1 LAEKA
6 ACKLV
11 LLGGFSL
18 RDVNGAEVPLSTRK
32 DRLLLAFLALSGGRP
47 QGRDRLAGLLWGD
60 RGEIQARDS
69 LRQSL
74 ASLRQAFRNLGLDPL
89 RTDRES
95 VTFEPSGI
103 EIDALE
109 FSRLAQAAPDEA
121 IRLYRGELLED
132 MDGITAEFEEWLGP
146 ERQHFIDRAARLVE
160 AASACAGGAAAEA
173 AITLGRHLLAKDRL
187 REPVYL
193 SLMQIHAQVGDR
205 TEALKLYAAC
215 RDALRQDLG
224 VAPDPKTEALYRAIL
239 AEEPDKLAV
248 TITPSERSGEPT
260 SERLSIAVLPFN
272 NMSGDQ
278 EQQYFSDGFTE
289 DIITELSRFR
299 SFSVMARNS
308 SFVYRGDSV
317 DVRKVGCELGV
328 RFVVEGSVRRTGDL
342 IRISAQLLE
351 TVGGNHLWA
360 ERYDRPI
367 RDLFSVQDELV
378 QMIVATI
385 AARLEDSEIS
395 GAKRRRTDNLA
406 AYDCLL
412 RGIEYGRGYGPD
424 DNRKARELFERAIEL
439 DPDYALA
446 HAYVAL
452 ALMMEHDYDQA
463 PDSIKERA
471 LQSALKAV
479 RLDPDEGRCQ
489 QFLAQ
494 IYLYR
499 AEHDQAM
506 FHLER
511 SLARN
516 PNDAHALTQYGF
528 ALTQVGRAEEGI
540 KWIKRAMQ
548 LNPFHPQWY
557 WADLAIACYAACRFE
572 EALEANKRM
581 GAATAWIHARRAA
594 CCAQLGRM
602 EDARAEAAE
611 ALRLDPGFRVSTIRL
626 AYKYQID
633 RDRLLDGM
641 RKAGL
646 PD

>member
-1 LAEKA
+1 
-6 ACKLV
+6 
-11 LLGGFSL
+11 
-18 RDVNGAEVPLSTRK
+18 
-32 DRLLLAFLALSGGRP
+32 
-47 QGRDRLAGLLWGD
+47 
-60 RGEIQARDS
+60 
-69 LRQSL
+69 
-74 ASLRQAFRNLGLDPL
+74 
-89 RTDRES
+89 
-95 VTFEPSGI
+95 
-103 EIDALE
+103 
-109 FSRLAQAAPDEA
+109 
-121 IRLYRGELLED
+121 
-132 MDGITAEFEEWLGP
+132 
-146 ERQHFIDRAARLVE
+146 
-160 AASACAGGAAAEA
+160 
-173 AITLGRHLLAKDRL
+173 
-187 REPVYL
+187 
-193 SLMQIHAQVGDR
+193 
-205 TEALKLYAAC
+205 
-215 RDALRQDLG
+215 
-224 VAPDPKTEALYRAIL
+224 
-239 AEEPDKLAV
+239 
-248 TITPSERSGEPT
+248 
-260 SERLSIAVLPFN
+260 
-272 NMSGDQ
+272 
-278 EQQYFSDGFTE
+278 
-289 DIITELSRFR
+289 
-299 SFSVMARNS
+299 
-308 SFVYRGDSV
+308 
-317 DVRKVGCELGV
+317 
-328 RFVVEGSVRRTGDL
+328 
-342 IRISAQLLE
+342 
-351 TVGGNHLWA
+351 
-360 ERYDRPI
+360 
-367 RDLFSVQDELV
+367 
-378 QMIVATI
+378 
-385 AARLEDSEIS
+385 
-395 GAKRRRTDNLA
+395 
-406 AYDCLL
+406 
-412 RGIEYGRGYGPD
+412 
-424 DNRKARELFERAIEL
+424 LFERAIEL